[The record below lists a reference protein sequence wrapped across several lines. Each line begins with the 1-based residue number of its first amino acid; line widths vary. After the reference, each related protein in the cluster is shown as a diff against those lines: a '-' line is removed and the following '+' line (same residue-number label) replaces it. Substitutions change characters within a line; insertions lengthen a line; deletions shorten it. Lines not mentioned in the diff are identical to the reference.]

1 MTFPIKLASR
11 LDPIKPSITLAVTA
25 KAAKLK
31 ADGIDVISFGAGEPD
46 FDTPDHIKDAAR
58 AALDKGVGKYTEV
71 GGILPLRKAI
81 AAELSAVHKMT
92 IAPEQILVST
102 GAKHSLYNIFMAL
115 LDPGDEVLIP
125 APYWVSYPD
134 MVMLAGGRPVILE
147 TKAEDDFAVTA
158 EQVAAACSG
167 RTRAIVLNN
176 PSNPT
181 GAVYT
186 RAQIEALAKVVVE
199 KDLLVISD
207 DIYRQ
212 LVYPGPRSE
221 SGALHSGGD
230 AEYVSIASISP
241 EVAKRCVL
249 VDGVSKTYA
258 MTGWRI
264 GYTAGP
270 QPLIK
275 AMSKIQG
282 QSTSNPTHIS
292 QIATLAALTGPQDCV
307 ATMRKAFDE
316 RRLEMVKLLRAIPG
330 VQCREPKGAF
340 YAFPDVSAY
349 VGKKTPEGSILDD
362 DVQLCD
368 WLVEVGKVAVVP
380 GSGFGAPGYVRLS
393 YACSMKNIQEGVG
406 RLAKALATL
415 K

>member
-25 KAAKLK
+25 KAARLK
-31 ADGIDVISFGAGEPD
+31 AEGVDVVSFGAGEPD
-46 FDTPDHIKDAAR
+46 FDTPAHIKDAVR
-58 AALDKGVGKYTEV
+58 AALDKGGVGKYTEV
-71 GGILPLRKAI
+71 GGVLPLRRAI
-81 AAELSAVHKMT
+81 AAELAGVHRMV
-92 IAPEQILVST
+92 IEPDQVLVSN
-102 GAKHSLYNIFMAL
+102 GAKHSLYNLFMAL
-115 LDPGDEVLIP
+115 IDPGDEVLIP

-147 TKAEDDFAVTA
+147 TRAIDDFAVTA
-158 EQVAAACSG
+158 EQVAAAVSP

-199 KDLLVISD
+199 RDLLVISD

-212 LVYPGPRSE
+212 LVY
-221 SGALHSGGD
+221 GD
-230 AEYVSIASISP
+230 AEYVSIAAVSP
-241 EVAKRCVL
+241 EVAARTIL

-270 QPLIK
+270 LPVIK
-275 AMSKIQG
+275 AMAKIQG
-282 QSTSNPTHIS
+282 QSTSNPTHAA
-292 QIATLAALTGPQDCV
+292 QIGALAALTGPQECV
-307 ATMRKAFDE
+307 AEMRQAFDE
-316 RRLEMVKLLRAIPG
+316 RRVEMVRLLRAIPG
-330 VQCREPKGAF
+330 VSCREPKGAF
-340 YAFPDVSAY
+340 YAFPDLSAF
-349 VGKKTPEGSILDD
+349 VGKRSPEGAILDD

-368 WLVEVGKVAVVP
+368 WLVDVGKVAVVP
-380 GSGFGAPGYVRLS
+380 GSGFGAPGFVRLS
-393 YACSMKNIQEGVG
+393 YACSMGSIRDGVE
-406 RLAKALATL
+406 RLKHALGTL
-415 K
+415 T

>member
-1 MTFPIKLASR
+1 MPTPIKIASR

-31 ADGIDVISFGAGEPD
+31 ADGIDIVSFGAGEPD
-46 FDTPDHIKDAAR
+46 FDTPDHIKAAVH
-58 AALDKGVGKYTEV
+58 AALDKPGSGKYTEV
-71 GGILPLRKAI
+71 GGTLALRKAI
-81 AAELSAVHKMT
+81 AAELSGVHKTT
-92 IAPEQILVST
+92 IEPDQILVSS
-102 GAKHSLYNIFMAL
+102 GAKHSLYNLFMAL
-115 LDPGDEVLIP
+115 IDPGDEVLIP

-158 EQVAAACSG
+158 AQVAAACTA

-199 KDLLVISD
+199 KDILVISD

-212 LVYPGPRSE
+212 LVY
-221 SGALHSGGD
+221 GD
-230 AEYVSIASISP
+230 AEYVSIAAVNP
-241 EVAKRCVL
+241 EVAKRTIL

-270 QPLIK
+270 LPLIK
-275 AMSKIQG
+275 AMAKIQG
-282 QSTSNPTHIS
+282 QSTSNPTNVA
-292 QIATLAALTGPQDCV
+292 QIATLAALTGSQECV
-307 ATMRKAFDE
+307 GTMRKAFDE
-316 RRLEMVKLLRAIPG
+316 RRVEMVKLLRAIPN
-330 VQCREPKGAF
+330 VACREPKGAF
-340 YAFPDVSAY
+340 YAFPDLSAY
-349 VGKKTPEGSILDD
+349 IGKKSPEGSILDD

-380 GSGFGAPGYVRLS
+380 GSGFGAPGFVRLS
-393 YACSMKNIQEGVG
+393 YATSMENIRDGVG
-406 RLAKALATL
+406 RLAKALGTL
-415 K
+415 R

>member
-1 MTFPIKLASR
+1 MQIRISSR

-25 KAAKLK
+25 KAARLK
-31 ADGIDVISFGAGEPD
+31 AEGIDVISFGAGEPD
-46 FDTPDHIKDAAR
+46 FDTPKHIKDAAQ
-58 AALDKGVGKYTEV
+58 ASLDKGVGKYTEV

-81 AAELSAVHKMT
+81 ADELSRVHKMT
-92 IAPEQILVST
+92 IAPDQILVSS
-102 GAKHSLYNIFMAL
+102 GAKHSLYNLFMAL

-134 MVMLAGGRPVILE
+134 MVMLAGGKPVILE
-147 TKAEDDFAVTA
+147 TRAADDFAVTA
-158 EQVAAACSG
+158 QQVHDACSG

-207 DIYRQ
+207 DIYRS
-212 LVYPGPRSE
+212 LVY
-221 SGALHSGGD
+221 GD
-230 AEYVSIASISP
+230 AEYVSIAAVSP
-241 EVAKRCVL
+241 ELAARTIL

-264 GYTAGP
+264 GYTAAP
-270 QPLIK
+270 KPLIQ
-275 AMSKIQG
+275 AMAKIQG
-282 QSTSNPTHIS
+282 QSTSNPTHIA
-292 QIATLAALTGPQDCV
+292 QIAALAALTGPQDCV
-307 ATMRKAFDE
+307 ETMRKAFDE
-316 RRLEMVKLLRAIPG
+316 RRVEMVKLLRAIPH

-340 YAFPDVSAY
+340 YAFPDVSWY
-349 VGKKTPEGSILDD
+349 VGKKSAEGSILDD

-380 GSGFGAPGYVRLS
+380 GSGFGAPGHVRLS
-393 YACSMKNIQEGVG
+393 YACSMANIVDGVA
-406 RLAKALATL
+406 RLAKALGSL
-415 K
+415 R

>member
-25 KAAKLK
+25 KAARLK
-31 ADGIDVISFGAGEPD
+31 AEGMDVVSFGAGEPD
-46 FDTPDHIKDAAR
+46 FDTPAHIKDAAR
-58 AALDKGVGKYTEV
+58 ASLDKGVGKYTEV
-71 GGILPLRKAI
+71 GGVLPLRRAI
-81 AAELSAVHKMT
+81 ASELAGVHRMV
-92 IAPEQILVST
+92 IEPHQVLVST
-102 GAKHSLYNIFMAL
+102 GAKHSLYNLFMAL
-115 LDPGDEVLIP
+115 IDPGDEVLIP

-134 MVMLAGGRPVILE
+134 MVMLAGGRPVVLE
-147 TKAEDDFAVTA
+147 TRAEHDFAVTA
-158 EQVAAACSG
+158 EQVAAACSP

-199 KDLLVISD
+199 RDLLVISD

-212 LVYPGPRSE
+212 LVY
-221 SGALHSGGD
+221 GD
-230 AEYVSIASISP
+230 AEYVSIAAVSP
-241 EVAKRCVL
+241 EVAARTIL

-264 GYTAGP
+264 GYTVGP
-270 QPLIK
+270 LPLIN
-275 AMSKIQG
+275 AMAKIQG

-292 QIATLAALTGPQDCV
+292 QIAALAALTGPQDCV
-307 ATMRKAFDE
+307 GEMRKAFDE
-316 RRLEMVKLLRAIPG
+316 RRLEMVRLLRAIPG
-330 VQCREPKGAF
+330 VHCREPKGAF
-340 YAFPDVSAY
+340 YAFPDLSAFI
-349 VGKKTPEGSILDD
+349 GKKSPEGSIVDD

-380 GSGFGAPGYVRLS
+380 GSGFGAPGFVRLS
-393 YACSMKNIQEGVG
+393 YACSMANIRDGVG
-406 RLAKALATL
+406 RLAKALGTL
-415 K
+415 S

>member
-1 MTFPIKLASR
+1 MTFPLKLASR

-25 KAAKLK
+25 KAARLK
-31 ADGIDVISFGAGEPD
+31 ADGVDVISFGAGEPD
-46 FDTPDHIKDAAR
+46 FDTPAHIKDAAR
-58 AALDKGVGKYTEV
+58 AALDKGGVGKYTEV
-71 GGILPLRKAI
+71 GGILPLRRAI
-81 AAELSAVHKMT
+81 AAELAGVHRMA
-92 IAPEQILVST
+92 IEPDQVLVST
-102 GAKHSLYNIFMAL
+102 GAKHSLYNLFMAL
-115 LDPGDEVLIP
+115 IDPGDEVLIP

-147 TKAEDDFAVTA
+147 TRAADDFAVTA
-158 EQVAAACSG
+158 QQVAAACSP

-199 KDLLVISD
+199 RDLLVISD

-212 LVYPGPRSE
+212 LVY
-221 SGALHSGGD
+221 GD
-230 AEYVSIASISP
+230 GEYVSIAAVSP
-241 EVAKRCVL
+241 EVAARTIL

-270 QPLIK
+270 LPLIK
-275 AMSKIQG
+275 AMAKIQG

-292 QIATLAALTGPQDCV
+292 QVAALAALTGPQACV
-307 ATMRKAFDE
+307 GEMRQAFDE
-316 RRLEMVKLLRAIPG
+316 RRLEMVRLLRAIPG
-330 VQCREPKGAF
+330 VTCREPKGAF
-340 YAFPDVSAY
+340 YAFPDLSVF
-349 VGKKTPEGSILDD
+349 VGKKTHEGSILDD

-380 GSGFGAPGYVRLS
+380 GSGFGAPGFVRLS
-393 YACSMKNIQEGVG
+393 YACSMASIQDGVG
-406 RLAKALATL
+406 RLARALGTL
-415 K
+415 S

>member
-1 MTFPIKLASR
+1 MTFPLKLASR

-31 ADGIDVISFGAGEPD
+31 ADGVDIVSFGAGEPD

-58 AALDKGVGKYTEV
+58 ASLDKGVGKYTDV
-71 GGILPLRKAI
+71 AGILPLRKAI
-81 AAELSAVHKMT
+81 AAELAAVHKT
-92 IAPEQILVST
+92 ELAPDQILVST
-102 GAKHSLYNIFMAL
+102 GAKHSLFNLFMAL

-134 MVMLAGGRPVILE
+134 MVMLAGGRPVVLE
-147 TKAEDDFAVTA
+147 TRAEDDFAVTA
-158 EQVAAACSG
+158 AQVAAACSA

-212 LVYPGPRSE
+212 LVY
-221 SGALHSGGD
+221 GD
-230 AEYVSIASISP
+230 AKYVSIAAVSP
-241 EVAKRCVL
+241 EVAKRTVL

-270 QPLIK
+270 LPLIK
-275 AMSKIQG
+275 AMTKIQG
-282 QSTSNPTHIS
+282 QSTSNATHIS

-307 ATMRKAFDE
+307 ATMRTAFDQ
-316 RRLEMVKLLRAIPG
+316 RRQEMLKLLRAIPG
-330 VQCREPKGAF
+330 VTCREPKGAF
-340 YAFPDVSAY
+340 YAFPDVSTF
-349 VGKKTPEGSILDD
+349 VGRKSPEGSILDD

-380 GSGFGAPGYVRLS
+380 GSGFGAPGFVRLS
-393 YACSMKNIQEGVG
+393 YACSMANIQDGVG
-406 RLAKALATL
+406 RLAKALGTL
-415 K
+415 R

>member
-1 MTFPIKLASR
+1 MTFPLKLASR

-31 ADGIDVISFGAGEPD
+31 ADGIDVVSFGAGEPD
-46 FDTPDHIKDAAR
+46 FDTPDHIKAA
-58 AALDKGVGKYTEV
+58 AQASLSKGVGKYTDV
-71 GGILPLRKAI
+71 AGVLPLRKAI
-81 AAELSAVHKMT
+81 ATELSTVHKMDIT
-92 IAPEQILVST
+92 PDQILVST
-102 GAKHSLYNIFMAL
+102 GAKHSLYNLFMAL

-147 TKAEDDFAVTA
+147 TKAADDFAVTA
-158 EQVAAACSG
+158 DQVRNACSA

-186 RAQIEALAKVVVE
+186 KSQIEALAKVVVE

-212 LVYPGPRSE
+212 LVY
-221 SGALHSGGD
+221 GD
-230 AEYVSIASISP
+230 AQYCSIAAVSP

-270 QPLIK
+270 LPLIK
-275 AMSKIQG
+275 AMTKIQG
-282 QSTSNPTHIS
+282 QSTSNATHIS
-292 QIATLAALTGPQDCV
+292 QIATIAALTGPQDCV
-307 ATMRKAFDE
+307 ATMRTAFDE
-316 RRLEMVKLLRAIPG
+316 RRKKMVELLRAIPN
-330 VQCREPKGAF
+330 VTCREPKGAF

-349 VGKKTPEGSILDD
+349 VGKKSPEGSILDD

-380 GSGFGAPGYVRLS
+380 GSGFGAPGFVRLS
-393 YACSMKNIQEGVG
+393 YACSMANIEDGVG
-406 RLAKALATL
+406 RLAKALGTL
-415 K
+415 S

>member
-1 MTFPIKLASR
+1 MSPLKLASR
-11 LDPIKPSITLAVTA
+11 LDQIKPSITLAVTA
-25 KAAKLK
+25 KASKLK
-31 ADGIDVISFGAGEPD
+31 AAGVDVISFGAGEPD
-46 FDTPDHIKDAAR
+46 FETPAHIKAAAR
-58 AALDKGVGKYTEV
+58 AALDTPGVGKYTEV

-81 AAELSAVHKMT
+81 AAELSAVHKVA
-92 IAPEQILVST
+92 IEPDQVLVST
-102 GAKHSLYNIFMAL
+102 GAKHSLYNLFSAL

-147 TKAEDDFAVTA
+147 TRADNDFAVSA
-158 EQVAAACSG
+158 AQVRQACTP

-176 PSNPT
+176 PSNPS
-181 GAVYT
+181 GAVYSA
-186 RAQIEALAKVVVE
+186 AQIKALAEVCVE
-199 KDLLVISD
+199 KDLLVVSD

-212 LVYPGPRSE
+212 LVY
-221 SGALHSGGD
+221 GD
-230 AEYVSIASISP
+230 ASYHSIAAVGP
-241 EVAKRCVL
+241 EIAKRTIL

-270 QPLIK
+270 VPLIK
-275 AMSKIQG
+275 AMAKIQG
-282 QSTSNPTHIS
+282 QATSNPTT
-292 QIATLAALTGPQDCV
+292 IAQMATVAALTGPQDCV
-307 ATMRKAFDE
+307 AEMRAAFNE
-316 RRLEMVKLLRAIPG
+316 RRITIVKLLRAIPG

-349 VGKKTPEGSILDD
+349 VGKKSPEGNVLAD

-380 GSGFGAPGYVRLS
+380 GSGFGAPGFVRLS
-393 YACSMKNIQEGVG
+393 YACSMQDIEVGVG
-406 RLAKALATL
+406 RMAKALATL
-415 K
+415 S

>member
-1 MTFPIKLASR
+1 MPTPIKIASR

-31 ADGIDVISFGAGEPD
+31 ADGIDIVSFGAGEPD
-46 FDTPDHIKDAAR
+46 FDTPDHIKAAVH
-58 AALDKGVGKYTEV
+58 AALDKNGSGKYTEV
-71 GGILPLRKAI
+71 GGTLALRKAI

-92 IAPEQILVST
+92 IEPDQVLVSS
-102 GAKHSLYNIFMAL
+102 GAKHSLYNLFMAL
-115 LDPGDEVLIP
+115 IDPGDEVLIP

-158 EQVAAACSG
+158 EQVAAACTA

-181 GAVYT
+181 GAVYS
-186 RAQIEALAKVVVE
+186 RAQIEALAKVCVE
-199 KDLLVISD
+199 KDILVISD

-212 LVYPGPRSE
+212 LVY
-221 SGALHSGGD
+221 GD
-230 AEYVSIASISP
+230 AAYVSIAALNP
-241 EVAKRCVL
+241 EIAKRTIL

-270 QPLIK
+270 LPLIK
-275 AMSKIQG
+275 AMAKIQG
-282 QSTSNPTHIS
+282 QSTSNPTNVA

-316 RRLEMVKLLRAIPG
+316 RRVEMVKLLRAIPN

-349 VGKKTPEGSILDD
+349 VGKKSPEGAILDD

-380 GSGFGAPGYVRLS
+380 GSGFGAPGFVRLS
-393 YACSMKNIQEGVG
+393 YATSMDNIREGVG
-406 RLAKALATL
+406 RLAKALGTL
-415 K
+415 R

>member
-1 MTFPIKLASR
+1 MPTPIKLASR

-31 ADGIDVISFGAGEPD
+31 ADGVDVVSFGAGEPD
-46 FDTPDHIKDAAR
+46 FDTPDHIKAAAHDA
-58 AALDKGVGKYTEV
+58 LNKPGSGKYTEV
-71 GGILPLRKAI
+71 GGTLALRKAI
-81 AAELSAVHKMT
+81 AAELTAVHKT
-92 IAPEQILVST
+92 PIEPDQVLVSC
-102 GAKHSLYNIFMAL
+102 GAKHSLYNLMQAL

-158 EQVAAACSG
+158 AQVGAACSP

-186 RAQIEALAKVVVE
+186 RAQIEALAKICVE
-199 KDLLVISD
+199 KDLLIISD

-212 LVYPGPRSE
+212 LVY
-221 SGALHSGGD
+221 GD
-230 AEYVSIASISP
+230 AEYVSIASVHP
-241 EVAKRCVL
+241 EAAKRTIL

-270 QPLIK
+270 LPLIK
-275 AMSKIQG
+275 AMAKIQG
-282 QSTSNPTHIS
+282 QSTSNPTNLS
-292 QIATLAALTGPQDCV
+292 QTATLAALTGPQDCV

-316 RRLEMVKLLRAIPG
+316 RRLEMLKLLRAIPG
-330 VQCREPKGAF
+330 VSCREPKGAF

-349 VGKKTPEGSILDD
+349 VGKKTPEGSVLDD

-393 YACSMKNIQEGVG
+393 YACSMANIQDGVG
-406 RLAKALATL
+406 RLGRALTSL
-415 K
+415 R

>member
-1 MTFPIKLASR
+1 MSFPLKLASR

-31 ADGIDVISFGAGEPD
+31 ADGVDVISFGAGEPD
-46 FDTPDHIKDAAR
+46 FDTPEHIKAAAR
-58 AALDKGVGKYTEV
+58 ASLEKGVGKYTEV
-71 GGILPLRKAI
+71 GGIAPLRKAVADEL
-81 AAELSAVHKMT
+81 AAAHHTT
-92 IAPEQILVST
+92 ISPEQVLVSC
-102 GAKHSLYNIFMAL
+102 GAKHSLYNLFMAL
-115 LDPGDEVLIP
+115 IDPGDEVLIP

-147 TKAEDDFAVTA
+147 TSAEHDFAVTA
-158 EQVAAACSG
+158 AQVAAACSG

-186 RAQIEALAKVVVE
+186 RAQIEALAKVVLE

-212 LVYPGPRSE
+212 LVY
-221 SGALHSGGD
+221 GD
-230 AEYVSIASISP
+230 AEYVSIAAVSP
-241 EVAKRCVL
+241 QLAARTVL

-270 QPLIK
+270 LPLIK
-275 AMSKIQG
+275 AMAKIQG
-282 QSTSNPTHIS
+282 QSTSNPTHIA
-292 QIATLAALTGPQDCV
+292 QVAALAALTGPQDCV
-307 ATMRKAFDE
+307 ATMRAAFDE
-316 RRLEMVKLLRAIPG
+316 RRQEIVKLLRAIPG
-330 VQCREPKGAF
+330 VACREPKGAF
-340 YAFPDVSAY
+340 YAFPDLSAY
-349 VGKKTPEGSILDD
+349 LGKHSPEGARLDD

-368 WLVEVGKVAVVP
+368 WLVDVGRVAVVP
-380 GSGFGAPGYVRLS
+380 GSGFGAPGFVRLS
-393 YACSMKNIQEGVG
+393 YACSMHNIRSGIARLGEA
-406 RLAKALATL
+406 LAKLH
-415 K
+415 

>member
-1 MTFPIKLASR
+1 MPTPIKLASR

-31 ADGIDVISFGAGEPD
+31 ADGVDVVSFGAGEPD
-46 FDTPDHIKDAAR
+46 FDTPDHIKQAAHDA
-58 AALDKGVGKYTEV
+58 LNKPGSGKYTEV
-71 GGILPLRKAI
+71 GGTLALRKAI
-81 AAELSAVHKMT
+81 AAELTAVHKT
-92 IAPEQILVST
+92 AVEPDQVLVSC
-102 GAKHSLYNIFMAL
+102 GAKHSLYNLFMAL

-158 EQVAAACSG
+158 AQVGAACSP
-167 RTRAIVLNN
+167 RTRAIILNN

-186 RAQIEALAKVVVE
+186 RAQIEALAKICVE
-199 KDLLVISD
+199 KDLLIISD

-212 LVYPGPRSE
+212 LVY
-221 SGALHSGGD
+221 GD
-230 AEYVSIASISP
+230 AEYVSIASVHP
-241 EVAKRCVL
+241 EAAKRTIL

-270 QPLIK
+270 LPLIK
-275 AMSKIQG
+275 AMAKIQG
-282 QSTSNPTHIS
+282 QSTSNPTNLA
-292 QIATLAALTGPQDCV
+292 QVATLAALTGPQDCV
-307 ATMRKAFDE
+307 GTMRTAFDE
-316 RRLEMVKLLRAIPG
+316 RRLEMLKLLRAIPG
-330 VQCREPKGAF
+330 VSCREPKGAF

-349 VGKKTPEGSILDD
+349 VGKKTPEGSVLDD

-380 GSGFGAPGYVRLS
+380 GSGFGAPGFVRLS
-393 YACSMKNIQEGVG
+393 YACSMANIQDGVG
-406 RLAKALATL
+406 RLHRALTSL
-415 K
+415 R

>member
-1 MTFPIKLASR
+1 VTTTPLKLASR

-31 ADGIDVISFGAGEPD
+31 AEGVDVVSFGAGEPD
-46 FDTPDHIKDAAR
+46 FDTPAHIKEAAR
-58 AALDKGVGKYTEV
+58 TALAGPGTGKYTDV
-71 GGILPLRKAI
+71 GGTLAVRKAI
-81 AAELSAVHKMT
+81 AAELSAVHKT
-92 IAPEQILVST
+92 SIAPDQVLVST

-115 LDPGDEVLIP
+115 IDPGDEVIIP

-147 TKAEDDFAVTA
+147 TRAEDDFAVTA
-158 EQVAAACSG
+158 AQVAAAVSG

-212 LVYPGPRSE
+212 LVY
-221 SGALHSGGD
+221 GD
-230 AEYVSIASISP
+230 AEYVSIAAVSP
-241 EVAKRCVL
+241 ELAKRTVL

-270 QPLIK
+270 MPLIK
-275 AMSKIQG
+275 AMAKIQG
-282 QSTSNPTHIS
+282 QSTSNPSHIA

-307 ATMRKAFDE
+307 GQMRAAFDE
-316 RRLEMVKLLRAIPG
+316 RRQAMVRLLRAIPG
-330 VQCREPKGAF
+330 VTCREPKGAF
-340 YAFPDVSAY
+340 YAFPNVASFI
-349 VGKKTPEGSILDD
+349 GKRSPEGAILDD

-368 WLVEVGKVAVVP
+368 WLVDVGKVAVVP
-380 GSGFGAPGYVRLS
+380 GSGFGAPGFVRLS
-393 YACSMKNIQEGVG
+393 YACSMANIEDGVG
-406 RLAKALATL
+406 RMARSLGTL
-415 K
+415 S

>member
-31 ADGIDVISFGAGEPD
+31 ADGVDIISFGAGEPD
-46 FDTPDHIKDAAR
+46 FDTPDHIKAAVHDA
-58 AALDKGVGKYTEV
+58 LNKPGSGKYTDV
-71 GGILPLRKAI
+71 AGTLALRKAI
-81 AAELSAVHKMT
+81 AAELSAVHHTK
-92 IAPEQILVST
+92 IEADQVLVST
-102 GAKHSLYNIFMAL
+102 GAKHSLFNLFMAL

-181 GAVYT
+181 GSVYT
-186 RAQIEALAKVVVE
+186 KAQIEALAKVVVE

-212 LVYPGPRSE
+212 LVY
-221 SGALHSGGD
+221 GD
-230 AEYVSIASISP
+230 AQYHSIAAVSP
-241 EVAKRCVL
+241 EVAKRTVL

-270 QPLIK
+270 LPLIK
-275 AMSKIQG
+275 AMAKIQG
-282 QSTSNPTHIS
+282 QSTSNPTSVS
-292 QIATLAALTGPQDCV
+292 QTATLAALTGDQTPV

-316 RRLEMVKLLRAIPG
+316 RRLKMLELLRAIPH
-330 VQCREPKGAF
+330 VNCREPKGAF
-340 YAFPDVSAY
+340 YAFPDVSWY
-349 VGKKTPEGSILDD
+349 VGKKSPEGSILDD

-380 GSGFGAPGYVRLS
+380 GSGFGAPGFVRLS
-393 YACSMKNIQEGVG
+393 YATSMQNIVDGVG
-406 RLAKALATL
+406 RLSKALQSLT
-415 K
+415 